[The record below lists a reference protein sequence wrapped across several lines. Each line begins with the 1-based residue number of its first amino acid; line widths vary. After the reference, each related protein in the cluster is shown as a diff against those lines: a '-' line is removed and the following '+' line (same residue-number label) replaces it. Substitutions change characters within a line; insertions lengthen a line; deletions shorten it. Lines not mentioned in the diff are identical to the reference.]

1 MTSKEE
7 QIAAQLNRAQGC
19 NLVDANLAEVI
30 ADYFAFEESEA
41 SSDNDSAG
49 VARYI
54 TGV

>member
-41 SSDNDSAG
+41 SSDNECW
-49 VARYI
+49 
-54 TGV
+54 